1 MLDNPASM
9 GTPSRDLPDDRYG
22 RTLSPVRRRVGVAVL
37 MLVVAAAL
45 GWFAWSAYSGRG
57 SATGTDVG
65 FVVVDDGTVRVTFDV
80 TKPKDA
86 TATCIVQAMDSGFG
100 VVGTVRV
107 RVGPSEHGVVRQ
119 TATVRTTNRATTG
132 GVTSCSVA
140 H

>member
-9 GTPSRDLPDDRYG
+9 GTEPDDLPDGRYG
-22 RTLSPVRRRVGVAVL
+22 RALSPVRRRVGIAVL
-37 MLVVAAAL
+37 AVLVAAAV
-45 GWFAWSAYSGRG
+45 GWFAWASYSGRQ

-65 FVVVDDGTVRVTFDV
+65 FVVVDDSTVRVTFDV

-86 TATCIVQAMDSGFG
+86 TARCTLEAMDSGFG
-100 VVGTVRV
+100 VVGTVQV
-107 RVGPSEHGVVRQ
+107 RVGPSDHGVVRQ

-132 GVTSCSVA
+132 RVTSCSVT